1 MSYLVFE
8 NKHYILKIDERCRA
22 ESLIHKES
30 GEECL
35 KIGANVP
42 LFAITELRPYN
53 NEIKLA
59 HPNKRTVFK
68 ANRVRLEDGVL
79 VVGFNLITFE
89 ARVGVSVKDDY
100 IAFELLG
107 YNIKKEDFGGLH
119 MTPPPVEAFK
129 ILNLPIKERK
139 YFGEWLNVV
148 SDENIAVAVVSTSPY
163 ALIDSEERDG
173 YRLLTAEAE
182 RSVKL
187 EGTGAALIATSADK
201 MLDCLAS
208 IEEDFDLP
216 KGVASRKGD
225 LIDASVFWTS
235 QICPENADKIIA
247 YAKAGGFK
255 LMLIYYQAFEKDCY
269 AYTYCGDYDYN
280 ERYPNGDEDVKLV
293 LDKIHAAG
301 MRAGLHFLQTHIGKG
316 TRYITPVCD
325 HRLNLTK
332 HFTLARPVSA
342 DDSVIYVEENPLG
355 TTMHEDTRVLKF
367 DGELIH
373 YESYTTEWPYRF
385 EGCKRGHWDTTVIP
399 HNLGTI
405 GGILDISEFCG
416 VSAYINQY
424 TSLQDEI
431 ADKIAHI
438 YNLGFEFA
446 YFDGSEGTNPPY
458 DFHVA
463 NAQYRVYKKFN
474 KAPLFC
480 EGAAKS
486 HFSWHMISG
495 GNAFDI
501 FSDEEFKDK
510 LIEWPFTEAGEML
523 HDYTRVN
530 FGWWEFRT
538 TTQPD
543 FTEFGISRA
552 ASYNCPATYLVSL
565 DKIDNCPR
573 RPDVL
578 EVMRRWEDVREKRLL
593 TAEQKMALR
602 DTSGEHIML
611 INESGE
617 YELAEY
623 APLKDVA
630 GGDGNVRAFTFNRL
644 SKSYA
649 VIWHTAGEG
658 ELFIPMS
665 ADEYEYEDELGGE
678 RPEKKAVD
686 GGSVVHISKRRYI
699 STSLPSEE
707 LAARLKGAKII

>member
-1 MSYLVFE
+1 MAAIILE
-8 NKHYILKIDERCRA
+8 NKHFVLKINEGGYA
-22 ESLIHKES
+22 ESLVHKES

-35 KIGANVP
+35 DTSAKIP
-42 LFAITELRPYN
+42 FFAITELRPYN

-59 HPNKRTVFK
+59 HPNKRTVFN
-68 ANRVRLEDGVL
+68 ANRVRMEDGIL
-79 VVGFNLITFE
+79 VVGFDLITFE
-89 ARVGVSVKDDY
+89 ARVGVCVKEDY

-107 YNIKKEDFGGLH
+107 YNIKYEDFGGLH

-129 ILNLPIKERK
+129 IAALPVKTRK

-148 SDENIAVAVVSTSPY
+148 SDENVAVAVVSTSPF
-163 ALIDSEERDG
+163 AIIDSEARDS
-173 YRLLTAEAE
+173 YRILTAEAQ

-187 EGTGAALIATSADK
+187 EGTGAAIIAASSDG
-201 MLDCLAS
+201 MLDCIES
-208 IEEDFDLP
+208 IEKDFGLP
-216 KGVASRKGD
+216 KGVESRKGE
-225 LIDASVFWTS
+225 LIDASIFWTDE
-235 QICPENADKIIA
+235 ICPANADKIIS
-247 YAKAGGFK
+247 YAKEGGFK
-255 LMLIYYQAFEKDCY
+255 LMLINYAAFEKDCY

-280 ERYPNGDEDVKLV
+280 ERYPDGDEDVRRV

-301 MRAGLHFLQTHIGKG
+301 MHAGLHFLQTHIGKG
-316 TRYITPVCD
+316 TRYVTPVCD
-325 HRLNLTK
+325 HRLNLTRY
-332 HFTLARPVSA
+332 FTLARPVSA
-342 DDSVIYVEENPLG
+342 DDTVIYVEENPLG

-385 EGCKRGHWDTTVIP
+385 EGCKRGHWDTNVIP

-405 GGILDISEFCG
+405 GGILDVSEFCG

-446 YFDGSEGTNPPY
+446 YFDGSEGTNPPF

-463 NAQYRVYKKFN
+463 NAQYRVYKKFE

-501 FSDEEFKDK
+501 FSDELFKEK
-510 LIEWPFTEAGEML
+510 LIEWPFTEAEEMR

-543 FTEFGISRA
+543 FAEFGISRA
-552 ASYNCPATYLVSL
+552 ASYNCPATYLVKL
-565 DKIDNCPR
+565 NKIDNCPR

-578 EVMRRWEDVREKRLL
+578 EVMRRWEEVREKKLL
-593 TAEQKMALR
+593 TEEQKRSLR
-602 DTSGEHIML
+602 DTAKEHVML
-611 INESGE
+611 INENGE
-617 YELAEY
+617 YELSEY
-623 APLKDVA
+623 ALLCEAA
-630 GGDGNVRAFTFNRL
+630 GGDKNVRAFTFERL
-644 SKSYA
+644 GKSYA
-649 VIWHTAGEG
+649 VIWHTACEG
-658 ELFIPMS
+658 ELFIPMNS
-665 ADEYEYEDELGGE
+665 DEYEYEDELGGE
-678 RPEKKAVD
+678 KLEKKACE
-686 GGSVVHISKRRYI
+686 GGSTVHISKRRYI
-699 STSLPSEE
+699 STSLPID
-707 LAARLKGAKII
+707 LLKARLIEAKIL